1 MAAGLNLEAL
11 VRVPSV
17 LSYDVAPDGKSIA
30 YVSNISGRRE
40 VYRMPLEGGEATK
53 ISDGPESKISP
64 EWGPDSK
71 LLGYLQDF
79 QGDENYEIYVYNF
92 ETGDT
97 SNITNLPQVAIY
109 PGFDWSPDGQ
119 QIAFVSNQEGTFAL
133 YIIPSLGG
141 EVERISHH
149 TYSDERGVWSP
160 DGKLLAVSADTNGL
174 ESTIFVIPVDGGEER
189 QLLLDGKL
197 FDAGDPEWS
206 PDGKRIAFV
215 SNVQGSNNIGIWHLE
230 SNQVQWLTG
239 GQQWDEYSPEWSPDG
254 KALAYI
260 LNENGNTKV
269 VIHPVDGGEPR
280 SYQAEQG
287 VHAMPKWT
295 PDGKGIITLFT
306 NSRHTSDLWLLDIAS
321 GTWKQLTNS
330 MTAGIDQERLVSP
343 GDVRYRSFDGAEVP
357 ALLYKPAQPSKA
369 GVIWIHGG
377 PTAQQM
383 DSWQPAIQYLVSV
396 GYVVLAPNY
405 RGSTGYGKAWEQ
417 ANRFKLGQS
426 DLADVVAGAEYLV
439 NEGLVN
445 PNQLAVTG
453 GSYGGYMT
461 MMALT
466 KHPNRWCAGVSIV
479 PFLNWFT
486 EYEHEREDLQYFDR
500 QMMGDPVKDYDRWYE
515 VSPINFLDQIGAP
528 VLLLAGANDPR
539 CPAEETEQAIA
550 KLAELGKVF
559 EAHIY
564 PDEGHGFA
572 HIENRI
578 DSIRRQV
585 SFIERYCPIG

>member
-1 MAAGLNLEAL
+1 MAEGLNLEAL

-17 LSYDVAPDGKSIA
+17 LTYDVAPDGQSIA
-30 YVSNISGRRE
+30 FVSNVSGRRE
-40 VYRMPLEGGEATK
+40 VYRMPLEGGETTN
-53 ISDGPESKISP
+53 I
-64 EWGPDSK
+64 
-71 LLGYLQDF
+71 
-79 QGDENYEIYVYNF
+79 YNF

-97 SNITNLPQVAIY
+97 SNITNMPQVAIY

-133 YIIPSLGG
+133 YTIPAQGG
-141 EVERISHH
+141 AVERISHH

-160 DGKLLAVSADTNGL
+160 DGKSLAVSADTNGL
-174 ESTIFVIPVDGGEER
+174 ESTIFVIPVGGGEEK

-215 SNVQGSNNIGIWHLE
+215 SNVQGSDNIGIWHLE
-230 SNQVQWLTG
+230 SNQVEWLTSD
-239 GQQWDEYSPEWSPDG
+239 QQWDEYNPEWSPDG
-254 KALAYI
+254 KAVAYI
-260 LNENGNTKV
+260 INENGNTKV
-269 VIHPVDGGEPR
+269 VVHPVDGGEPH

-287 VHAMPKWT
+287 IHALPKWT
-295 PDGKGIITLFT
+295 PDGKGIISLFT
-306 NSRHTSDLWLLDIAS
+306 NSRHTFDLWLLNIAA

-330 MTAGIDQERLVSP
+330 MTGDINQELLVSP
-343 GDVRYRSFDGAEVP
+343 SNVRYRTFDGAEVP
-357 ALLYKPAQPSKA
+357 ALLYKPEKPSKA
-369 GVIWIHGG
+369 GVLWVHGG

-383 DSWQPAIQYLVSV
+383 DSWQPAIQYLVSM

-405 RGSTGYGKAWEQ
+405 RGSTGYGKTWEE

-466 KHPNRWCAGVSIV
+466 KYPHRWCAGVAIV

-515 VSPINFLDQIGAP
+515 VSPINFLAQIGAP

-564 PDEGHGFA
+564 PDEGHGFS

-585 SFIERYCPIG
+585 GFIERYCPIG